1 MSPLEVCSQG
11 VCSTPRVRL
20 HQVPVVLEQ
29 GVVEIPQLME
39 LAMTELSV
47 VCILLDL
54 AVDLSLLVWRS
65 QVVLIVP
72 LELSLLHHLRYLVQY

>member
-1 MSPLEVCSQG
+1 
-11 VCSTPRVRL
+11 
-20 HQVPVVLEQ
+20 
-29 GVVEIPQLME
+29 ME

-72 LELSLLHHLRYLVQY
+72 LESSLLHHLRYLVQY